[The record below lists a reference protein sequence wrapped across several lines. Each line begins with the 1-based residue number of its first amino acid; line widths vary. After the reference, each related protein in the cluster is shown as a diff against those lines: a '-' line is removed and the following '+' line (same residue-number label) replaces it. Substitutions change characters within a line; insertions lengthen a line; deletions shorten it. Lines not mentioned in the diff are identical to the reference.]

1 MVASVDKM
9 VADQGTVGAR
19 LPQGAPNRAQSEK
32 AENALARRIALQDK
46 FATGV
51 LFAIVA
57 AICVLLFSLI
67 AYIVASG
74 AGKLLDVS
82 FLTGKPEQFKEGGGI
97 GPELFN
103 SFYLLVLTLLI
114 SVPIALG
121 GAIYLTEYAP
131 KNRLTHF
138 VKTAIEAL
146 SSLPSIVVGLF
157 GFLFFVLQMGWGFS
171 ILSGALALT
180 MFNLPILVRVIQQAL
195 EAIPNDQREGGLAL
209 GASRWE
215 TTIHVLLPAAL
226 PAIITG
232 IILSAGRCVRRGGG
246 PHLYSGPVGAD
257 ARFHE
262 FRFFECVVSVECVP
276 PGGRRLRCTFGRL
289 TAKAW
294 CPIWMRFRAVPLR
307 CSWCAFW
314 HSTCLPDSLA
324 AWRARIHAKLQKMS
338 RSPSILDVALIF
350 GSRDSFLP
358 LSRLAAKLPI
368 YNCMSW
374 WRAGCRKRKG
384 RA

>member
-1 MVASVDKM
+1 MAASVDKM

-226 PAIITG
+226 PAITG
-232 IILSAGRCVRRGGG
+232 IILSAGRVFGEAAALIYTAGQSAPMLDFTSFDFSSASCPWNVFRPAETLAVHIWKINSEGVV
-246 PHLYSGPVGAD
+246 PDLDAVSSGAAAVLMVCILAFNLL
-257 ARFHE
+257 ARF
-262 FRFFECVVSVECVP
+262 V
-276 PGGRRLRCTFGRL
+276 GRL
-289 TAKAW
+289 ASKNT
-294 CPIWMRFRAVPLR
+294 R
-307 CSWCAFW
+307 
-314 HSTCLPDSLA
+314 
-324 AWRARIHAKLQKMS
+324 
-338 RSPSILDVALIF
+338 
-350 GSRDSFLP
+350 
-358 LSRLAAKLPI
+358 
-368 YNCMSW
+368 
-374 WRAGCRKRKG
+374 
-384 RA
+384 